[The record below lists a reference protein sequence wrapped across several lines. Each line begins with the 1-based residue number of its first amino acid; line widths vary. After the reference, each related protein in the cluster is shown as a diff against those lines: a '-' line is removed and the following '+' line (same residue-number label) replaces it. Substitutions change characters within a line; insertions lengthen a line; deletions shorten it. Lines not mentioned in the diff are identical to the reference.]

1 LIQNFSPLKLLKFL
15 IKLFPIFHSIS
26 EDQTIQTDFIS
37 KKLFIIFIYKNYL
50 TISTISSLENL
61 TFGYL
66 EYLSSQLLY
75 QIGSTTTEA
84 KPFSFN
90 HKTSSYFTE
99 SNHHIAQESI
109 HFSAKTFI
117 TFHSAINTCS
127 LAHHVNT
134 SSLDLE
140 TNHLIT
146 SSYHFKFS
154 LEAPVMDDILSKD
167 LST

>member
-1 LIQNFSPLKLLKFL
+1 LIQNFSQSKVLKFL
-15 IKLFPIFHSIS
+15 IKLLPIFHSIS
-26 EDQTIQTDFIS
+26 EEPTIATDFIS
-37 KKLFIIFIYKNYL
+37 KKLFIMFIYKNYL
-50 TISTISSLENL
+50 IISTISSLENL

-75 QIGSTTTEA
+75 QIGSTITEA

-90 HKTSSYFTE
+90 HKISSYFAE

-117 TFHSAINTCS
+117 TFHNAINTCS
-127 LAHHVNT
+127 LAHEINT

-154 LEAPVMDDILSKD
+154 LEAQVIYDILSKD